1 MTPGIC
7 TRLCGEAGKQ
17 YAMVKA
23 GTQCFC
29 GTALPDVTAG
39 EVIDDALCS
48 ISCSG
53 NPGLSCGGIDYVAV
67 YEVKGTFS
75 PALTL
80 TIPAK
85 VNVFTNFSLG
95 VTQLPED
102 DYFVDFDNGVV
113 LRSPKTSMNYAFQS
127 SRKYNVHA
135 WSKTGEHG
143 GPVLV
148 SSIAAV
154 DVVTPISISVQCPP
168 AVETLESFNCTMDVF
183 QSSDKEFTLNFYDG
197 KEITPGIITGAFD
210 LSYHLSSHLFF

>member
-1 MTPGIC
+1 
-7 TRLCGEAGKQ
+7 
-17 YAMVKA
+17 MVKA

-48 ISCSG
+48 IPCSG

-113 LRSPKTSMNYAFQS
+113 LRSSETSMNFAFPL
-127 SRKYNVHA
+127 RGKYNVHA

-154 DVVTPISISVQCPP
+154 EVVTPVSISVQCPP
-168 AVETLESFNCTMDVF
+168 AVETSESFNCTMNVF
-183 QSSDKEFTLNFYDG
+183 QSSDEEFTLNLYDG
-197 KEITPGIITGAFD
+197 KAAIFGTIGGRWGYLCICI
-210 LSYHLSSHLFF
+210 

>member
-29 GTALPDVTAG
+29 GTALPDVAAG

-48 ISCSG
+48 VPCSG

-154 DVVTPISISVQCPP
+154 EVVTPVSISVQCPP
-168 AVETLESFNCTMDVF
+168 AVETSESFNCTMNVF
-183 QSSDKEFTLNFYDG
+183 QSSDEEFTLNLYDG
-197 KEITPGIITGAFD
+197 KAAIFGTIGGRWGYLCICI
-210 LSYHLSSHLFF
+210 